1 MIRLL
6 RGQARLDI
14 PPAGSKAADVG
25 NGHNHAGRAQA
36 SREGPGAR
44 RGRLPFALRAF
55 RHRNYRLF
63 FGGQLISLIGTWM
76 QMVAQSWLIYRL
88 TGSAVLLGF
97 VGFASQIPVFL
108 LAPVGGSVADR
119 HNRHRILVMTQTSA
133 MLLAFVLSALTLTS
147 LVQVWHIFT
156 LAALLGI
163 VNAFDIPARQ
173 AFVVDMVGREDLI
186 NAIALNSS
194 MINGARMVGPA
205 VAGVLVASVG
215 EGWCFLTNAI
225 SYLAVIAGLLLMRIT
240 IRVHAAPVGSALA
253 SIIEG
258 LRYVRHTGPV
268 RALLLMLGLL
278 SLMGMPY
285 AVLMPIFAD
294 QILHGGAR
302 GLGLL
307 MGAAGFGA
315 LAGAVVLAARKSIRG
330 LGHWVAFAAMGFGA
344 SLILFSLSHTFWLSV
359 ALLLPA
365 GFSMMIG
372 LASLNTL
379 IQSLVPDKLRGRVM
393 AVYSMMF
400 MGMAPFGSLL
410 AGALAH
416 RLGAPGTVAFG
427 GLACIAGA
435 LVFGLRLPVLR
446 HEARR
451 IIVALQVAGGEPEEM
466 TGQTTVPVPQD
477 WHDEP
482 SQH

>member
-1 MIRLL
+1 MGNNSHENT
-6 RGQARLDI
+6 GQAQT
-14 PPAGSKAADVG
+14 SK
-25 NGHNHAGRAQA
+25 
-36 SREGPGAR
+36 
-44 RGRLPFALRAF
+44 LPFALRAF

-63 FGGQLISLIGTWM
+63 FGGQTISLIGTWM
-76 QMVAQSWLIYRL
+76 QMVAQSWLVYRL

-108 LAPVGGSVADR
+108 MAPIGGSVADR
-119 HNRHRILVMTQTSA
+119 YNRHRVIIITQTSA
-133 MLLAFVLSALTLTS
+133 MLLAFVLAVLTLTGI
-147 LVQVWHIFT
+147 VQVWHIFT
-156 LAALLGI
+156 LAAMLGL
-163 VNAFDIPARQ
+163 VNAFDIPTRQ

-194 MINGARMVGPA
+194 MINGARMIGPA

-215 EGWCFLTNAI
+215 EGWCFLANGV
-225 SYLAVIAGLLLMRIT
+225 SYIAVIVGLLLMT
-240 IRVHAAPVGSALA
+240 VTVHPHASPNGSAIA

-258 LRYVRHTGPV
+258 FRYVKHTRPV
-268 RALLLMLGLL
+268 RALLLMLGLV

-294 QILHGGAR
+294 QILHGGPR

-315 LAGAVVLAARKSIRG
+315 LAGALVLAAKKGIRG
-330 LGHWVAFAAMGFGA
+330 LGHWVAFAAMGFGV
-344 SLILFSLSHTFWLSV
+344 SLILFALSRTFWLSV

-365 GFSMMIG
+365 GFCMMLG
-372 LASLNTL
+372 LASSNTL

-427 GLACIAGA
+427 GLACITGA

-446 HEARR
+446 HEARQ
-451 IIVALQVAGGEPEEM
+451 IIIALQTAGGEPEEM
-466 TGQTTVPVPQD
+466 TGQTSVPVPQ
-477 WHDEP
+477 E
-482 SQH
+482 SNNKTVQN